1 MISIQDF
8 RDIVLAARPEPELRF
23 TFETVGGPGVQ
34 EARWPFPG
42 SKYKGGSVMLIHGT
56 NELAF
61 GMVSGDIDAWIPEA
75 KAYDRDGLIGYPA
88 KSWVQRGDKS

>member
-1 MISIQDF
+1 
-8 RDIVLAARPEPELRF
+8 
-23 TFETVGGPGVQ
+23 
-34 EARWPFPG
+34 
-42 SKYKGGSVMLIHGT
+42 MLIHGT